1 MRRIS
6 RRRRYALASLSP
18 PGILESAK
26 CRGRG
31 GRRDR
36 EPRRRRNPQG
46 GRGRPSAP
54 RKAARGRD
62 EQRPDGRVVPLSD
75 GAPDIPK
82 QTMPTSIDFNTI
94 DKSDQIHTAHHWIVD
109 AKGHRVKL
117 AGVNWYGAD
126 NLEFSVGGLS
136 PAGRHRAR
144 GEGRG

>member
-1 MRRIS
+1 MRWIS
-6 RRRRYALASLSP
+6 RRRRYAPASLSP
-18 PGILESAK
+18 PGILESAT
-26 CRGRG
+26 GRG
-31 GRRDR
+31 GGGGGERD
-36 EPRRRRNPQG
+36 PQG
-46 GRGRPSAP
+46 GRRRPSAP
-54 RKAARGRD
+54 RKPARGRD
-62 EQRPDGRVVPLSD
+62 EQRPDGRMVLLSD

-136 PAGRHRAR
+136 PAGHHRELEVIR
-144 GEGRG
+144 TVP